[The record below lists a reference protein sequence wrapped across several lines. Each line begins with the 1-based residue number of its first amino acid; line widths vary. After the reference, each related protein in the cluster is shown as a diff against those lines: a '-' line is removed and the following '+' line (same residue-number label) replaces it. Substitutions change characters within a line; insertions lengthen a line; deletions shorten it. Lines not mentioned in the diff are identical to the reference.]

1 MDLFEQPE
9 HIPVDILNVTDGDF
23 CPVCHYYSTFHPVQ
37 LLHFAGGRYVTVSGN
52 IRKLDGTGHQ
62 IIMADGTSI
71 PIDDVRF
78 IEGSL
83 FDAYEQY

>member
-37 LLHFAGGRYVTVSGN
+37 LSHITGDRHIAASGFFIVRQEVCDGN
-52 IRKLDGTGHQ
+52 ARLFFDMLLDNSKSRVNHVNL
-62 IIMADGTSI
+62 ILD
-71 PIDDVRF
+71 
-78 IEGSL
+78 
-83 FDAYEQY
+83 

>member
-1 MDLFEQPE
+1 M
-9 HIPVDILNVTDGDF
+9 
-23 CPVCHYYSTFHPVQ
+23 
-37 LLHFAGGRYVTVSGN
+37 TVSGN

-71 PIDDVRF
+71 PMDDVRF

-83 FDAYEQY
+83 FNAYEQY

>member
-1 MDLFEQPE
+1 MPTICCFLSRYSLICKASQGTTEYHRHLFPNGREK
-9 HIPVDILNVTDGDF
+9 T
-23 CPVCHYYSTFHPVQ
+23 
-37 LLHFAGGRYVTVSGN
+37 GGRYVTVSGN

-71 PIDDVRF
+71 PIDDIRF